1 VTLLEGLGLEM
12 DYFSGL
18 FVHEDPGDGAKAF
31 LEKRP
36 PEFKGK

>member
-1 VTLLEGLGLEM
+1 MTLLAGLELEM
-12 DYFSGL
+12 NYFSGL
-18 FVHEDPGDGAKAF
+18 FVHEDPREGAKAF